1 MDKNEFITKAK
12 AKRKENIE
20 PVMLEALAKMLKDDL
35 RYFDAHYI
43 QDRTLEIIEK
53 TLEKLTFKSDT
64 ILKARRAFLDV
75 LLDGAKEQMF
85 GFEDD
90 YALAKENVK
99 IKEEKEKAKE
109 AMRKIERLRD
119 KLPKDSTEQRDMEC
133 EPICQMIAAR
143 LLSKELILK
152 DEDFV
157 NGCIEMDNDLL
168 MGTLYRPL
176 SDEFFNQLVSS
187 LDDSYRRA
195 NEINWGVSRE
205 KIRMSQVDNRLKN
218 K

>member
-1 MDKNEFITKAK
+1 MDKNKFITEAK

-43 QDRTLEIIEK
+43 QDRTLEIIER
-53 TLEKLTFKSDT
+53 TLSKLTFKSDT

-109 AMRKIERLRD
+109 VMRKIERLRD